1 MILKIFVGFAAATLA
16 TAAPS
21 LYGDAER
28 GAALFQAKNCVN
40 CHSINGQGAR
50 TAPDLGKRGGEDFTP
65 SSLAAM
71 LWNHAPSM
79 WGALSKSSTKIEL
92 TAQDSADLFAYFYAA
107 RYMDPPGDASRGK
120 HLFAAKHCA
129 SCHALDGSGA
139 EGTRPGL
146 HWESLADPIEL
157 ARQMWN
163 HAPAMRAAMAKK
175 GLAPPTLTPA
185 EMNDILVYLR
195 TQPKARENR
204 PVFQPAS
211 AETGAMLF
219 QEKGCVDC
227 HKGNLSMEQR
237 ATFGSVSQVAAA
249 MWNHSSSMKQSSETP
264 SRGDEAANRLHLGAS
279 VRFRRRRRGAWSQ
292 SLRSQGL
299 RLVPHQWA
307 RAEDRGDGARLLH
320 ADRVLYP
327 ARPAY
332 DAETGVHQAGLAHL
346 EGCRDAGPPVL
357 PETRQVIRRTRRK
370 SFTHAGAASPRARR
384 PSVFHA
390 SPCV

>member
-1 MILKIFVGFAAATLA
+1 MIALGVRFLMQSVSKQATSAMILKIFVGFAAATLA

-249 MWNHSSSMKQSSETP
+249 MWNHSSSMKQSSELRPEEMKRLTGYIWALRFA
-264 SRGDEAANRLHLGAS
+264 SEGGDVAH
-279 VRFRRRRRGAWSQ
+279 
-292 SLRSQGL
+292 
-299 RLVPHQWA
+299 
-307 RAEDRGDGARLLH
+307 GARVFEAKGCGSCHTNGPGPKIAGMVPDSYTLIASFTQH
-320 ADRVLYP
+320 APRMMQKLESTRRAWP
-327 ARPAY
+327 TLK
-332 DAETGVHQAGLAHL
+332 DAEMRDLLAYL
-346 EGCRDAGPPVL
+346 
-357 PETRQVIRRTRRK
+357 RQGK
-370 SFTHAGAASPRARR
+370 
-384 PSVFHA
+384 
-390 SPCV
+390 